1 MRKCKVGKYSVD
13 FKCGHTVEVNIY
25 GEDVQKQIQ
34 YMEHNEI
41 CPMCKKAEKE
51 AQYIEDARK
60 AHEWAMKLGL
70 PELTG
75 TEKQIR
81 WAENLRKE
89 NMQRLVYEY
98 KFRKQIAQTEE
109 ELKKLMENMKE
120 VTEWMKTENEAA
132 VWIELA
138 NCSLSY
144 YFKMIKED

>member
-1 MRKCKVGKYSVD
+1 MTREEREAKY
-13 FKCGHTVEVNIY
+13 E
-25 GEDVQKQIQ
+25 E
-34 YMEHNEI
+34 E
-41 CPMCKKAEKE
+41 
-51 AQYIEDARK
+51 ARK

-81 WAENLRKE
+81 WAESLRKE
-89 NMQRLVYEY
+89 NMQRLVYQY
-98 KFRKQIAQTEE
+98 KFKKKTAQTEE
-109 ELKKLMENMKE
+109 ELKNLIADMKIL
-120 VTEWMKTENEAA
+120 TKWMWSEREAA